1 MNALGVFWA
10 LMCHAALLRYKALR
24 DTAAQERKLFEEQL
38 ARLKDENEA
47 LKAKLQHETA
57 TAE

>member
-1 MNALGVFWA
+1 MNALCVFWS
-10 LMCHAALLRYKALR
+10 LICLLLRYKALR